1 MPDEQSTD
9 TKAARASYDAS
20 VRFVGLV
27 HALQASAETALGDDT
42 SPLRNA
48 RRQGLE
54 GVKAAR
60 RSLGLLEM
68 LQEKTLGNL
77 DESEREELWHALRG
91 VRAALEEGLP
101 IAIMPEGT
109 LTRDPDLWPMKARP
123 GVGRLA
129 LSSGAPVIPI
139 AQWGAQ
145 GLLGRYARRPGNIF
159 RRPVQHVQAGPPV
172 DLSDL
177 LDRPDDPR
185 AHTEATRRVMAA
197 ITTMLADIRGEEPP
211 AEPFDMAKHKR
222 ASS

>member
-91 VRAALEEGLP
+91 VRAALEEG
-101 IAIMPEGT
+101 E
-109 LTRDPDLWPMKARP
+109 K
-123 GVGRLA
+123 RLA
-129 LSSGAPVIPI
+129 ELDGA
-139 AQWGAQ
+139 AEGAVALPSA
-145 GLLGRYARRPGNIF
+145 GSTLG
-159 RRPVQHVQAGPPV
+159 
-172 DLSDL
+172 
-177 LDRPDDPR
+177 
-185 AHTEATRRVMAA
+185 
-197 ITTMLADIRGEEPP
+197 
-211 AEPFDMAKHKR
+211 
-222 ASS
+222 